1 VNTIDLPAKRRA
13 ALVRRPRAR
22 RYLMCPPTYFDV
34 RYSINPWMD
43 PERPSDRELAMAE
56 WEHLRRVYLALGHA
70 VEVMTPIPGLPDMVF
85 AANGAKA
92 IDGRVMVARFRHAER
107 VAEAPAYVDWFR
119 SQGYSEVS
127 TAKHVAEGEGDYLA
141 AGRWLLAG
149 TGFRTDRRSHAEAQE
164 LFGRP
169 VISLTLIDPRYYH
182 LDTALA
188 VLDDEH
194 VMYYPAA
201 FSPGSRAVLE
211 ALFPDAILA
220 GDDDARAFGLN
231 AVSDGFN
238 VVLPR
243 GASGLEGQLRM
254 HGYRPIAVDVS
265 ELLKAGG
272 GVKCCTLE
280 LPASVAD
287 VGAPRPASRAA

>member
-1 VNTIDLPAKRRA
+1 
-13 ALVRRPRAR
+13 
-22 RYLMCPPTYFDV
+22 MCPPTHYDV
-34 RYSINPWMD
+34 KYSINPWMD
-43 PERPSDRELAMAE
+43 PGMPCDRDLAIAQ
-56 WEHLRRVYLALGHA
+56 WEEIRRVYLALGHT
-70 VEVMTPIPGLPDMVF
+70 VELITPIAGLPDMVF
-85 AANGAKA
+85 SANGAKVV
-92 IDGRVMVARFRHAER
+92 DSRVMVARFRHAER
-107 VAEAPAYVDWFR
+107 VAEAPAYAEWFR
-119 SQGYSEVS
+119 SQGYSQVRMAE
-127 TAKHVAEGEGDYLA
+127 HPDEGEGDYLL

-169 VISLTLIDPRYYH
+169 VISLMLVDPHYYH

-194 VMYYPAA
+194 VMYYPRA

-220 GDDDARAFGLN
+220 NDDDARVFGLN

-238 VVLPR
+238 VVLPA
-243 GASGLEGQLRM
+243 GASNLEEQLGA

-280 LPASVAD
+280 LPPSAA
-287 VGAPRPASRAA
+287 GIRAPLPALRAA